1 VDDKEEG
8 VEGTA
13 SEDGGDGL
21 LLDLYRFCQC
31 SVFMVCSA
39 LIPGILISELLN
51 EPVRK
56 RAEITIPDQSG
67 RDSAILALD
76 TPIKYTSS
84 STFHTNTHPPLGSWK
99 TFSGKTRRAHIGL
112 GNSFVN

>member
-1 VDDKEEG
+1 MDDKEEG

-39 LIPGILISELLN
+39 LIPGILTSELSMSPSVSVQRLQFPN
-51 EPVRK
+51 SRGV
-56 RAEITIPDQSG
+56 IP
-67 RDSAILALD
+67 L
-76 TPIKYTSS
+76 
-84 STFHTNTHPPLGSWK
+84 
-99 TFSGKTRRAHIGL
+99 FSRSTRR
-112 GNSFVN
+112 